1 MQNNREIAF
10 SVFRGLFRGDLFKNY
25 ACSGLFGLF
34 GPHVER
40 EQA

>member
-10 SVFRGLFRGDLFKNY
+10 RVFRGDLFKNY